1 MSNATTSGVDLAK
14 NVFHLH
20 GVDEHGH
27 PVLRRKLARHEV
39 TSFLANRPCCL
50 IGIEAGRASH
60 HWARELTKLG
70 HTVRLMPPQYV
81 KPYVKTNKNDAA
93 DAEAICEAVCRPSM
107 RFVPVKS
114 LDQRAILAIHR
125 AREGLVRTRTA
136 QANQIRGLLAEFGFV
151 IQRGIHCVVRDV
163 ESIIA
168 DADAALPAL
177 MKPLLRELVDLLRA
191 VDQRVARLER
201 QIVTWHRA
209 NDASRRLSAIPGVGP
224 LTASAMLASVPDPGL
239 FKSGRQF
246 AAWLGLVPRQHSSG
260 GRERML
266 GISKRGNVYLRT
278 LLIHGARSI
287 TTHPGSCPTRLHQW
301 VEQLRGRR
309 HANVAVVAL
318 ANKMARIVWA
328 VMARDEP
335 HAPAH

>member
-1 MSNATTSGVDLAK
+1 MSNATTIGVDLAK

-39 TSFLANRPCCL
+39 TPFLANRPCCL

-107 RFVPVKS
+107 RFVPIKS
-114 LDQRAILAIHR
+114 LDQQAILAIHR

-151 IQRGIHCVVRDV
+151 IQRGIHCVVRAV

-177 MKPLLRELVDLLRA
+177 MKPLLRELVDSA
-191 VDQRVARLER
+191 HPGTVD
-201 QIVTWHRA
+201 
-209 NDASRRLSAIPGVGP
+209 SRRSARRGGADGRGCVAGRVGAARGAGGGCAEAGRLSLRICRRGSDAEDE
-224 LTASAMLASVPDPGL
+224 ASAC
-239 FKSGRQF
+239 
-246 AAWLGLVPRQHSSG
+246 
-260 GRERML
+260 
-266 GISKRGNVYLRT
+266 RGPFDTTSET
-278 LLIHGARSI
+278 LIACVQLS
-287 TTHPGSCPTRLHQW
+287 RL
-301 VEQLRGRR
+301 
-309 HANVAVVAL
+309 
-318 ANKMARIVWA
+318 
-328 VMARDEP
+328 D
-335 HAPAH
+335 